1 VIPGVRVSETVFA
14 MIYSAGVSSGFACWI
29 LIANGSKLA
38 AACKLLG
45 ACLTAESIQAISV
58 FLSSSVSWIVIIL
71 VSVPVVGF
79 VHQSTL

>member
-1 VIPGVRVSETVFA
+1 

-38 AACKLLG
+38 AACRLFG

-71 VSVPVVGF
+71 DYFPVVGF
-79 VHQSTL
+79 VNRSKL